1 MARSYGISAGIAAL
15 VVVVAFSATS
25 VSGAPASQASGAP
38 DVGGASSFDDAP
50 YFDPEVTP
58 FPDGA
63 QGVWQEEVQ
72 ALVGE
77 LAAEYPE
84 DFGYGA
90 IIQPGLAEVH
100 FSVDVPDGLA
110 QLEGVSYVGALGYSE
125 QQAHAFALSAY
136 DAAVRLASEDATIAM
151 QYLATEGRVR
161 IFSDRHLDGSAL
173 AAAATTEA
181 RGTASTALEV
191 EFEHVPDLE
200 SDQGEALD
208 AGAVLRRPSDGTV
221 VCTSAFSVAASQG
234 RQGVLSAG
242 HCPTSVHYW
251 KPGWAILATTSTSEY
266 RWVSSGQGEP
276 GGLGGDARWYWSNTA
291 FTGRTYVGTSYRRF
305 ASASNAIAGSQ
316 VCRYGATTGY
326 SCGTVRTTLATI
338 SIGIG
343 DGATINVHPV
353 TCITTHNSSF
363 GDSGGPWFF
372 NYTGYGVHSGGS
384 ASLGSCFTPLPRIL
398 GRFDLSLLS

>member
-1 MARSYGISAGIAAL
+1 MAWSSGVSAGITAL

-25 VSGAPASQASGAP
+25 VIGTPASQASDSP
-38 DVGGASSFDDAP
+38 DAGGASSFEDAP
-50 YFDPEVTP
+50 YLDPEVTP

-72 ALVGE
+72 DLVGE
-77 LAAEYPE
+77 LAADYPE

-100 FSVDVPDGLA
+100 FAVDVPDGLA
-110 QLEGVSYVGALGYSE
+110 QIEGVSYVGALGYSE
-125 QQAHAFALSAY
+125 QQAHAFAMSVF
-136 DAAVRLASEDATIAM
+136 DAALDRVPDDAAIAM
-151 QYLATEGRVR
+151 QYVATEGRVS
-161 IFSDRHLDGSAL
+161 FLSDHQLDGNELAS
-173 AAAATTEA
+173 AAAVDA
-181 RGTASTALEV
+181 RGSAVLDV
-191 EFEHVPDLE
+191 VFEYVNDLG
-200 SDQGEALD
+200 SDHGEALD
-208 AGAVLRRPSDGTV
+208 AGAVLRSATTGEV
-221 VCTSAFSVAASQG
+221 ICSSAFSVSASQG

-251 KPGWAILATTSTSEY
+251 KPGWAILATTSTPEY

-291 FTGRTYVGTSYRRF
+291 FTGRTFVGNNYRRF
-305 ASASNAIAGSQ
+305 ASASNAIAGSS
-316 VCRYGATTGY
+316 VCRYGVITGY

-353 TCITTHNSSF
+353 TCITVHNSER

-372 NYTGYGVHSGGS
+372 NYTGYGVHSGGGP
-384 ASLGSCFTPLPRIL
+384 SLGSCFTPLPRIL
-398 GRFDLSLLS
+398 GRFNLVLLS